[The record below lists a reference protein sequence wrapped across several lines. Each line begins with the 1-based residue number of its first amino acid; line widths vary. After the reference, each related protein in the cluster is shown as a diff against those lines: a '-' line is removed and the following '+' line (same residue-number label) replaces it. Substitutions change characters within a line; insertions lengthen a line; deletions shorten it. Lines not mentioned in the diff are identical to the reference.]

1 MSTKILIIGQAPP
14 AKQQT
19 IPYDSTMLYDWFQEC
34 GISKEQAQQ
43 MFEFEAVYNK
53 FPGHASTGGHLKPT
67 QEQMDAHWDETL
79 EEKIQIADKI
89 ILLGNV
95 AKNYFWSKP
104 KTWSCNLQVLEIMHP
119 SKLNYNLYRKNKDAV
134 INKFKKFLE

>member
-1 MSTKILIIGQAPP
+1 MSTKILIIGQALPEKP
-14 AKQQT
+14 QEV
-19 IPYDSTMLYDWFQEC
+19 PYDSTMLYDWFKEC
-34 GISKEQAQQ
+34 GISKEEAQD
-43 MFEFEAVYNK
+43 MFEFEAVYNR
-53 FPGHASTGGHLKPT
+53 FPGRDVNGGHLKPT
-67 QEQMDAHWDETL
+67 REQMDLHWDETL
-79 EEKIQIADKI
+79 ETKIQMADRI

-119 SKLNYNLYRKNKDAV
+119 SKLNYNLYQKNKDTV